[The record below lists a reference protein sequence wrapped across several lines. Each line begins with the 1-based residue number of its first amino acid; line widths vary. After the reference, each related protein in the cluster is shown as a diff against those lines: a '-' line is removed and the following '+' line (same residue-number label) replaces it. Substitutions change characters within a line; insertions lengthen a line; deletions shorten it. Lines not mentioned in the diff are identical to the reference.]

1 MYFIIINNIFN
12 MKKYGPII
20 ALVGFSLILI
30 SLLIAISSVPSNI
43 SQDETFLMSSLFEGM
58 FDDVSE
64 TFQIMPGDV
73 IYTSYTTSLSDVPLL
88 WGIQIIDYQYGD
100 ILFIQISN
108 IFGDSYGEFIHN
120 DSILFTTTLIDQS
133 ETLNF
138 QIENTGTRI
147 IDTVIMFS
155 EDPENSNAFSN
166 PNSPMMDML
175 LPLIISGFLII
186 LGIILLVIGIILMM
200 FDLKNKLD
208 NKRNY

>member
-1 MYFIIINNIFN
+1 

-30 SLLIAISSVPSNI
+30 SLLIAISSVPSDI
-43 SQDETFLMSSLFEGM
+43 SKDETFLVSALFEGL

-64 TFQIMPGDV
+64 TFQIVPGDI

-100 ILFIQISN
+100 TLYIQISN
-108 IFGDSYGEFIHN
+108 IFGDSYGEFIQN
-120 DSILFTTTLIDQS
+120 DSVLFTTTLIDQS
-133 ETLNF
+133 DTLNF

-147 IDTVIMFS
+147 IDTVVMFS
-155 EDPENSNAFSN
+155 EDPENSDAFSN
-166 PNSPMMDML
+166 PDSPIVDML

-186 LGIILLVIGIILMM
+186 LGIIITIIGIIIII
-200 FDLKNKLD
+200 FNLKNKLD
-208 NKRNY
+208 EK

>member
-1 MYFIIINNIFN
+1 

-20 ALVGFSLILI
+20 AFVGFSLILI
-30 SLLIAISSVPSNI
+30 SLLIAISSVPSDI
-43 SQDETFLMSSLFEGM
+43 SEDETFLVSSLFEGM

-100 ILFIQISN
+100 MLYIQISN
-108 IFGDSYGEFIHN
+108 IFGDSYGEFIQN
-120 DSILFTTTLIDQS
+120 DSVLFTTTLIDQS
-133 ETLNF
+133 DTLNF

-147 IDTVIMFS
+147 IDAVVMFS
-155 EDPENSNAFSN
+155 EDPENSDAFSN

-175 LPLIISGFLII
+175 LALIVSGFLII
-186 LGIILLVIGIILMM
+186 LGILILLIGIIITIL
-200 FDLKNKLD
+200 DLKNKLD

>member
-1 MYFIIINNIFN
+1 

-20 ALVGFSLILI
+20 ALAGFSLILI
-30 SLLIAISSVPSNI
+30 SLLIAISSVPSDI
-43 SQDETFLMSSLFEGM
+43 SEDETFLVSSLFEGM

-100 ILFIQISN
+100 MLYIQISN
-108 IFGDSYGEFIHN
+108 IFGDSYGEFIQN
-120 DSILFTTTLIDQS
+120 DSVLFTTTIIDQS
-133 ETLNF
+133 DTLNF

-147 IDTVIMFS
+147 IDTVVMFS
-155 EDPENSNAFSN
+155 EDPENSDAFSN

-186 LGIILLVIGIILMM
+186 LGILILLIGIILTIL
-200 FDLKNKLD
+200 DLKNKLD
-208 NKRNY
+208 NNRNY

>member
-1 MYFIIINNIFN
+1 
-12 MKKYGPII
+12 MKKYGPTI
-20 ALVGFSLILI
+20 AFVGFSLILI
-30 SLLIAISSVPSNI
+30 SLLIAISSVPSDI
-43 SQDETFLMSSLFEGM
+43 SEDETFLVSSLFEGM

-100 ILFIQISN
+100 MLYIQISN
-108 IFGDSYGEFIHN
+108 IFGDSYGEFVQN
-120 DSILFTTTLIDQS
+120 DSVLFTTTMIDQS
-133 ETLNF
+133 DTLNF
-138 QIENTGTRI
+138 QIKNTGTRI
-147 IDTVIMFS
+147 IDTMVMFS
-155 EDPENSNAFSN
+155 EDPENSDAFSN

-186 LGIILLVIGIILMM
+186 LGIIILLIGIIVTIL
-200 FDLKNKLD
+200 DLKNKLD